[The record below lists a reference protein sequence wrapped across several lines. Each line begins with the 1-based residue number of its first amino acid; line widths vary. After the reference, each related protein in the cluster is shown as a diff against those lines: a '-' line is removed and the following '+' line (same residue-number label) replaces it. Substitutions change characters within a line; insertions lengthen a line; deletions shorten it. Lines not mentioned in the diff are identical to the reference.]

1 MLLELKQITVP
12 PGQTVIF
19 NQITWQEFETLLDE
33 LGEHRSSRIAYANE
47 TLEIMTPLPE
57 HEFSKELAREWF
69 DIVSTDQI
77 GVLFV
82 ATPQLRALVLVY
94 ERVAKNWNCKQ
105 NEEKDLE

>member
-57 HEFSKELAREWF
+57 HEFSK
-69 DIVSTDQI
+69 
-77 GVLFV
+77 
-82 ATPQLRALVLVY
+82 
-94 ERVAKNWNCKQ
+94 
-105 NEEKDLE
+105 